1 MCLLIDMSFNSG
13 YGLGNGT
20 VTALFL
26 KTFQAGKDTLGKDA
40 LLLLDCLYILILL
53 FLFQIPAVDRK
64 KSTEYP

>member
-1 MCLLIDMSFNSG
+1 MSFNCG
-13 YGLGNGT
+13 YGFGYGT

-26 KTFQAGKDTLGKDA
+26 KTFQTGEHTLGKDA
-40 LLLLDCLYILILL
+40 LLLLDRLYVLILL